1 MLKRLVLVVLVA
13 GSILLSSHVAAAQV
27 SHEEFEAL
35 KRDVETLKRQFQEL
49 IRALRS
55 RGGAAP
61 EAFQPIA
68 VSVEGGAS
76 YGKTDAKVTIVEFS
90 DYQCPFCARY
100 ASETFPQIDR
110 NYIQT
115 GQVKYVFRDFPIES
129 IHPQAF
135 KAHEAVH
142 CAGEQAK
149 RREMHEKVFANQRA
163 MSGTDLDAH
172 AQVLGLDVGG
182 FQKCLAGGAYVAKIR
197 KDLEEGQ
204 QSGVTATPTFFLG
217 LTEENNPRVKAVR
230 RIVGAQPY
238 SVFKATIEELLSSK

>member
-1 MLKRLVLVVLVA
+1 MLNRMVFGIIVA
-13 GSILLSSHVAAAQV
+13 TAIVLSSQVAVAQV
-27 SHEEFEAL
+27 SREDFEAL
-35 KRDVETLKRQFQEL
+35 KAEVESLKRQFQEL

-55 RGGAAP
+55 RGGSAP
-61 EAFQPIA
+61 EAFQPVA
-68 VSVEGGAS
+68 VRVEGGAA
-76 YGKTDAKVTIVEFS
+76 YGKSGAKVTIVEFS

-100 ASETFPQIDR
+100 SNETFPQIDR
-110 NYIQT
+110 DYIQT

-163 MSGTDLDAH
+163 MNSADLNAY
-172 AQVLGLDVGG
+172 AQGLGLDMAS
-182 FQKCLAGGAYVAKIR
+182 FQRCLANGAYAAAIHKG
-197 KDLEEGQ
+197 LEEGQ

-217 LTEENNPRVKAVR
+217 LTEENSPTVKAVR

-238 SVFKATIEELLSSK
+238 SVFKATIEELLTSK